1 MKKVNLGREN
11 DDNAE
16 DMKKM
21 EYKNKTKEEE
31 VWKSKE
37 YGGDKEDGETWRL
50 KCKRGR
56 IYTSHFPKK
65 INEEWRFRL
74 FLCTQWRTSW

>member
-21 EYKNKTKEEE
+21 EYKNKTKEKE
-31 VWKSKE
+31 V
-37 YGGDKEDGETWRL
+37 
-50 KCKRGR
+50 
-56 IYTSHFPKK
+56 
-65 INEEWRFRL
+65 
-74 FLCTQWRTSW
+74 